1 MIKSFKHKALAR
13 FFMENNRGGLN
24 ANQCE
29 RISRMLDRLDVASV
43 AEDMNLPGFG
53 FHKLVGSKNDTW
65 SIKVSGNWRITFKF
79 EKGDAYDVNLEDYH

>member
-13 FFMENNRGGLN
+13 FFMENNRSGLN

-29 RISRMLDRLDVASV
+29 RISRMLDRLDVACV

-53 FHKLVGSKNDTW
+53 FHKLVGNKNDT
-65 SIKVSGNWRITFKF
+65 
-79 EKGDAYDVNLEDYH
+79 

>member
-1 MIKSFKHKALAR
+1 MIKSFKHKALGR
-13 FFMENNRGGLN
+13 FFMENNHSGLN

-29 RISRMLDRLDVASV
+29 RISRMLDRLDVACMV
-43 AEDMNLPGFG
+43 EDMNLPGFG
-53 FHKLVGSKNDTW
+53 FHKLVGNKNDTW